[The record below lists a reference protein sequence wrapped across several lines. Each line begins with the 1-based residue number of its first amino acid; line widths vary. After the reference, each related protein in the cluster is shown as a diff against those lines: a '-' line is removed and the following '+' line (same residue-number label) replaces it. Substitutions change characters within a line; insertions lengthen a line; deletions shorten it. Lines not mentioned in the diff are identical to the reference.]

1 MRLKLLLL
9 SATALL
15 ASCGGQESM
24 STSTKES
31 SEESSLTS
39 SEQLSSSEE
48 SVSSEESSEK
58 ISSEEETSSEEEL
71 SEDISSEEET
81 SSDESS
87 IDSEE
92 VDSSSEES
100 SEEEISSEEESSE
113 DVSSEESSEDTLEEK
128 TFKVQFKLFNGGK
141 PTGDTKSHFLDVL
154 QPYFLDEETQLLN
167 SVSSEEGYYS
177 QINTFYTKGEE
188 DEVVPFTT
196 LSLGSSSK
204 YGKITLGFDYQIT
217 KVVIEAQAYHKFYSY
232 TGYSGWSIDTD
243 CVLGI
248 NEETLDLPSSQD
260 EEPETVTEEYNYE
273 SGIDELTLSTEG
285 SGRIFVNSLEITY
298 LA

>member
-1 MRLKLLLL
+1 MRLKLLLLL

-31 SEESSLTS
+31 SEESSLAS
-39 SEQLSSSEE
+39 SEQSSSSEE

-58 ISSEEETSSEEEL
+58 ISSEDISSEEES

-81 SSDESS
+81 LSDESS

-92 VDSSSEES
+92 VDSSSGES
-100 SEEEISSEEESSE
+100 SEDISSEEESSE
-113 DVSSEESSEDTLEEK
+113 EVSSEESSEDTLEEK

-154 QPYFLDEETQLLN
+154 QPYFLDNETQLLN
-167 SVSSEEGYYS
+167 SVSSEEDYFS

-248 NEETLDLPSSQD
+248 NEETLELPSSQD
-260 EEPETVTEEYNYE
+260 EEPETVREEYNYE